1 MYQKT
6 LLLSI
11 SLFCSIIA
19 ISQKAPMTFGKVD
32 KADLEMKF
40 YPADSSAIAVVLCNY
55 GYYDFIEFKFVHQM
69 RIKIL
74 KEEGKVRGDFFV
86 PAAEKTVVRG
96 QTVNIEN
103 GVPVITNLKKESI
116 FIERIIKD
124 VYRARVAMP
133 NVKVGS
139 VLDVEFFYEG
149 FPNIWT
155 FEETIPVRWSEYR
168 ETNSYLR
175 FKRNFVGYTPLA
187 IATAT
192 RWVAK
197 DVPAFKTE
205 PYVNNLNNFLSH
217 FDINL
222 LSIDLTGFI
231 GRASISWDEIATNL
245 RTAKDFGMQFR
256 DFNFFLNSTVKEIK
270 GVAKTPEDK
279 LIFAFEAVKKIK
291 WNQVETFWASDT
303 GLDQAFSKK
312 IGSAADINMILII
325 LLRKLDIDANPV
337 IMSTRNNGFIPT
349 YSASLNKV
357 NYLIAHV
364 LLNDKTYLLDATEEY
379 LQAGILS
386 ERALNGRGFLIKDNS
401 HEWIELSPQKKE
413 KNVQLLDLKLNT
425 DGVMKGSWTKTSYD
439 YAALNQR
446 INYKSFNN
454 QDDYLKSIESK
465 NIGLSIENYTFT
477 NFDSLQQ
484 PIKEEFSIELKNRA
498 LKTNNQM
505 FVSPVLFEKFLENPF
520 KAEQRL
526 YPIDFLTP
534 KENMQMLRLEL
545 PIGYQVEQLPK
556 NIKMTMPENVANFQM
571 QSSVNGNIVQ
581 ILFKLNINKP
591 IFYQPEYLDLKS
603 FFDELVKKQSE
614 MLVIKKI

>member
-103 GVPVITNLKKESI
+103 GVPVITKLKKESI

-364 LLNDKTYLLDATEEY
+364 LINDKTYLLDATEEY
-379 LQAGILS
+379 LQAGILP

-401 HEWIELSPQKKE
+401 HEWIELTPQKKE

-465 NIGLSIENYTFT
+465 NIGLSIENYTLT

-484 PIKEEFSIELKNRA
+484 PIKEEFSIVLKNRA

>member
-103 GVPVITNLKKESI
+103 GVPVITKLKKESI

-379 LQAGILS
+379 LQAGILP

-401 HEWIELSPQKKE
+401 HEWIELTPQKKE

-465 NIGLSIENYTFT
+465 NIGLSIENYTLT

-484 PIKEEFSIELKNRA
+484 PIKEEFSIVLKNRA

>member
-103 GVPVITNLKKESI
+103 GVPVITKLKKESI

-379 LQAGILS
+379 LQAGILP

-401 HEWIELSPQKKE
+401 HEWIELTPQKKE

-505 FVSPVLFEKFLENPF
+505 FVSPVIFEKFLENPF

>member
-96 QTVNIEN
+96 QTVNNEN
-103 GVPVITNLKKESI
+103 GVPVITQLKKESI

-465 NIGLSIENYTFT
+465 NIGLSIENYTLT

-484 PIKEEFSIELKNRA
+484 PIKEEFSIVLKNRA